1 MSVAAEVLAEL
12 GRKNLTLATC
22 ESLTGGLIGAELTT
36 VPGASKVYRGGFI
49 TYASDLKTSLVGV
62 SAEHVRDF
70 GVINAYT
77 AEQMAAGAAEQ
88 AASDVAL
95 AVTGVAGP
103 DPQDGNPPGVVWVG
117 YSICGRRG
125 SRQLSLSG
133 ERDEIRAQTTQQA
146 LLVLL
151 EELGGS

>member
-70 GVINAYT
+70 GVINAHT
-77 AEQMAAGAAEQ
+77 AEQT
-88 AASDVAL
+88 ASDVAL

-133 ERDEIRAQTTQQA
+133 ERNEIRAQTTQQA